1 MLFLIP
7 SRQEEGGLMDWEAA
21 EGIPRGIILLF
32 GGGFALARAGLA
44 LNFIGV
50 FIVTLATYYL
60 GVAVFGI
67 IELSVFPDWAT
78 SR

>member
-1 MLFLIP
+1 MRVPFTGMDSLHLLI
-7 SRQEEGGLMDWEAA
+7 AA
-21 EGIPRGIILLF
+21 DDP
-32 GGGFALARAGLA
+32 LARAGLA

-78 SR
+78 SH